1 MMGIEVRANVAM
13 VNEYIVIVKDDCCF
27 GDLNLMRF

>member
-1 MMGIEVRANVAM
+1 MMVVEVKSNVAKIKS
-13 VNEYIVIVKDDCCF
+13 YIVIVKDNCCF

>member
-1 MMGIEVRANVAM
+1 MMGIEVRANVAK
-13 VNEYIVIVKDDCCF
+13 VKSYIVIVKDDCCF